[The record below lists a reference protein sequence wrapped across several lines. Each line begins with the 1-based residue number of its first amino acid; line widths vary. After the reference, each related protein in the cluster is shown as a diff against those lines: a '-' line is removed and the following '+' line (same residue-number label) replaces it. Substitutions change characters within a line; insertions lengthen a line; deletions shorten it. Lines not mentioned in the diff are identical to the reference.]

1 MDALVSTIKKTTEKV
16 NLLPFLH
23 MITAS
28 RGDCLVKGVLQILY
42 MPIIIMFLLF
52 VNLWSQESYGRI
64 VHLWIQASKL
74 AHILRDCSL

>member
-1 MDALVSTIKKTTEKV
+1 MD
-16 NLLPFLH
+16 LLLFLH
-23 MITAS
+23 MITAF

-52 VNLWSQESYGRI
+52 VNLWLQESYGRI
-64 VHLWIQASKL
+64 VHLRIQASKL